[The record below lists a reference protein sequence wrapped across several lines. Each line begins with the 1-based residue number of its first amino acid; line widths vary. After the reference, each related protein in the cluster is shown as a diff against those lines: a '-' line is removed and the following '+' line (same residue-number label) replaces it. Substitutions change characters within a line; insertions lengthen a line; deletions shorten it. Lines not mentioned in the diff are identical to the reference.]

1 MIWLVASKVTEKK
14 NLTELLYKEKKL
26 YMFVFLMFVLFS
38 MFVFTGQISGWA
50 KSEVEKKA
58 KIIKVTCLPLYSIL
72 MSMGNPIVDFFS
84 LDIEG
89 AEHLVLKTI
98 PWDKVNI
105 RVGPYVFSIIF

>member
-1 MIWLVASKVTEKK
+1 MSQIC
-14 NLTELLYKEKKL
+14 
-26 YMFVFLMFVLFS
+26 MGIFLSFS
-38 MFVFTGQISGWA
+38 GQVSGWA

-58 KIIKVTCLPLYSIL
+58 KVIKVTCLPLYSIL
-72 MSMGNPIVDFFS
+72 MSVGNPIVDFFS

-105 RVGPYVFSIIF
+105 KVVTYVLKFVF

>member
-1 MIWLVASKVTEKK
+1 MSFCTKIKGYFASNKYAH
-14 NLTELLYKEKKL
+14 NLLSY
-26 YMFVFLMFVLFS
+26 S
-38 MFVFTGQISGWA
+38 GQVSGWA

-58 KIIKVTCLPLYSIL
+58 KVIKVTCLPLYSIL
-72 MSMGNPIVDFFS
+72 MSVGNPIVDFFS

-105 RVGPYVFSIIF
+105 KVVTYVLKFVF

>member
-1 MIWLVASKVTEKK
+1 MSQIC
-14 NLTELLYKEKKL
+14 
-26 YMFVFLMFVLFS
+26 MGIFLSFS
-38 MFVFTGQISGWA
+38 GQVSGWA

-58 KIIKVTCLPLYSIL
+58 KVIKVTCLPLYSIL
-72 MSMGNPIVDFFS
+72 MSVGNPIVDFFS

-105 RVGPYVFSIIF
+105 RVGTYALRIVF

>member
-1 MIWLVASKVTEKK
+1 MASLCSTH
-14 NLTELLYKEKKL
+14 LTVDKSIRL
-26 YMFVFLMFVLFS
+26 
-38 MFVFTGQISGWA
+38 GQVSGWA

-72 MSMGNPIVDFFS
+72 LSMGNPVVDFFS

-105 RVGPYVFSIIF
+105 RVRI

>member
-1 MIWLVASKVTEKK
+1 MRFCIKIKSYFASNKYAH
-14 NLTELLYKEKKL
+14 NLLSY
-26 YMFVFLMFVLFS
+26 S
-38 MFVFTGQISGWA
+38 GQVSGWA

-58 KIIKVTCLPLYSIL
+58 KDIKVTCLPLYSIL
-72 MSMGNPIVDFFS
+72 ISMGNPIVDFFS

-105 RVGPYVFSIIF
+105 QVGTYTLRIVF